1 MNIVPRTLLIHHRYV
16 TGAAEELKGDS
27 SKAMTR
33 RRPDVPASIREAAR
47 GRRGSLAVV
56 ICGPASM
63 ADDARA
69 AFVSELKAGQGDMEL
84 FMEAFHW

>member
-1 MNIVPRTLLIHHRYV
+1 MGPCILLIRLRYV
-16 TGAAEELKGDS
+16 TGVAEELKGDS

-33 RRPDVPASIREAAR
+33 RRPDVPASIHEATR

-56 ICGPASM
+56 VCGPASM

-69 AFVSELKAGQGDMEL
+69 AFVSELKAGRTNMEL
-84 FMEAFHW
+84 FIEAFN